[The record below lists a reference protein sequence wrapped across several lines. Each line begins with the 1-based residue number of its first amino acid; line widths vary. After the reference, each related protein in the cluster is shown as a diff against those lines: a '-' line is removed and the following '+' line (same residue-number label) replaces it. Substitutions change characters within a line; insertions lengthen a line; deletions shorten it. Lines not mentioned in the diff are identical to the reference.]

1 MSHHDVRP
9 LTLDDLGWVAELT
22 RQRRERLAHHAPR
35 FWRPAADA
43 VERHTA
49 FLARLVADPAAV
61 TLRTEHGY
69 LVGVER
75 TGRLVVDDMVVDP
88 AEHWASEGVALLER
102 ARAAAPLRL
111 VVPAHETERLDAA
124 LDLGLEPAE
133 VWWHRDLEPPTGL
146 NVVSEDPTITVEGA
160 VAQLVPAPPVYDPG
174 GPVLLVTSV
183 ESADA
188 LTRVQQSAARR
199 GATVAVVAQ
208 DPADTA
214 TAALLADGGFVVTTY
229 FFTPPG

>member
-1 MSHHDVRP
+1 MSPDDVRP
-9 LTLDDLGWVAELT
+9 LALDDLDWVAELT
-22 RQRRERLAHHAPR
+22 RRRRERLAHHAPR

-49 FLARLVADPAAV
+49 FLARLVADPGAV

-75 TGRLVVDDMVVDP
+75 AGRLVVDDMVVDP
-88 AEHWASEGVALLER
+88 AEHWAGEGVALLER
-102 ARAAAPLRL
+102 ARAVAPLRL

-146 NVVSEDPTITVEGA
+146 NVVSEDPAITVAGA

-199 GATVAVVAQ
+199 GATVAVVTQ